1 MDSFFCEKRYYSND
15 KMRRNSDKS
24 ISRDTILAE
33 LVASNSYL
41 LLLLDHFNIDLM
53 LQEKTIGQ
61 VCNENQIRP
70 EIFILF
76 ISLFNGDKSISK
88 VPYKGED
95 ILSIINYL
103 RSSHTFYNEEKYPQ
117 IRQYIGQI
125 NLLNKIPEIVLLDR
139 FFTKYFDEVRE
150 HLEYEN
156 STVFPYI
163 EGLASRLKGEST
175 ASLSLD
181 YSVSQYRDHHDNIEE
196 KLSDLKNLLI
206 KYMPVGNDKEV
217 RRKLLFSLSELEFD
231 LHIHS
236 QIEDFILIPMVEQ
249 MESQLNS
256 RYGR

>member
-1 MDSFFCEKRYYSND
+1 MQASY
-15 KMRRNSDKS
+15 
-24 ISRDTILAE
+24 IPTVSRESILAE
-33 LVASNSYL
+33 LVMYNSYL

-61 VCNENQIRP
+61 VCDENRIRP

-76 ISLFNGDKSISK
+76 VSLFNGDKSISNI
-88 VPYKGED
+88 PYKGED
-95 ILSIINYL
+95 TLSIINYL

-117 IRQYIGQI
+117 IKYYIEQI
-125 NLLNKIPEIVLLDR
+125 NQLNPIPEIVMLDR

-163 EGLASRLKGEST
+163 VGLVSRLKGDAT
-175 ASLSLD
+175 TSLSLN

-196 KLSDLKNLLI
+196 KLSDLKSLLV
-206 KYMPVGNDKEV
+206 KYLPVGGDREI
-217 RRKLLFSLSELEFD
+217 RRKLLFTLSELEFD

-236 QIEDFILIPMVEQ
+236 QIEDFLLIPMVEQ
-249 MESQLNS
+249 MELQLKNQH
-256 RYGR
+256 G